1 MGGSILTCMV
11 LLSFLLIVVSAIN
24 YENAPKPNQVHDHD
38 DDDDNQD
45 LLPLESED
53 QSEPYD
59 NDHDHDQDNNHLMNN
74 YINTIGV
81 QGLILCNSNQ
91 KYTPLVGALARI
103 TCIAEDENGY
113 ERTPFSMVSHKS
125 NENGFFMATFLVS
138 DVLGSDVNDM
148 LKLKE
153 CKVFLEGC
161 PMEAACKIASDV
173 NNGVSGAPLSSYRF
187 LPQKVMALY
196 TVGPFIYTSNHPDDH
211 Y

>member
-1 MGGSILTCMV
+1 MEAVEISEMGEGERRSGLGN
-11 LLSFLLIVVSAIN
+11 FLK
-24 YENAPKPNQVHDHD
+24 ENGK
-38 DDDDNQD
+38 
-45 LLPLESED
+45 
-53 QSEPYD
+53 
-59 NDHDHDQDNNHLMNN
+59 M
-74 YINTIGV
+74 GMR
-81 QGLILCNSNQ
+81 
-91 KYTPLVGALARI
+91 GALARI